1 MIGFALFAATI
12 GFLLGCARL
21 RVIVLLPAVA
31 VLLISIWLFSGAV
44 DLDGRPAAFAGILG
58 TVGLQAGYF
67 LAVLER
73 FVRQDG
79 GTKTGSSAFGLSR
92 FI

>member
-1 MIGFALFAATI
+1 MIGFIILAASV

-21 RVIVLLPAVA
+21 RVIVLLPAVV
-31 VLLISIWLFSGAV
+31 VLLISIWLFSGSV
-44 DLDGRPAAFAGILG
+44 DLGGWPAASAGILG
-58 TVGLQAGYF
+58 TVGLQAGYC

-73 FVRQDG
+73 FVRQNRATN
-79 GTKTGSSAFGLSR
+79 TKPSTFGLSR